1 MYIAILIAAFII
13 SIFIDSLNKIRKE
26 LKEVINL
33 LNELLNKTEN

>member
-1 MYIAILIAAFII
+1 MYIAILIAALII

>member
-1 MYIAILIAAFII
+1 MYIAILIAAIII